1 MRVLLVDAPEGPQ
14 VDMERPS
21 CPFTGVAMA
30 LTAAIHIIILYR
42 FVGAVGHA
50 CQEPGL
56 SEGNAFLGG
65 VDRGLRRACTRVN
78 PGENGPQ
85 TEQGPC
91 PRVDAC
97 LCMVSSVRSGWEEEK
112 EA

>member
-1 MRVLLVDAPEGPQ
+1 
-14 VDMERPS
+14 
-21 CPFTGVAMA
+21 MA